1 MPSTFADS
9 HIHRRRLAPYRAR
22 SNRKAPIMGPLED
35 YLSAIFGDS
44 CRELALH
51 PRWALI
57 FAKRVIIFSCS
68 RAEAGSAAG
77 DPCSG
82 RIHYGPPAVAFINF
96 FCREESQHDLDA
108 GSKINSRGPKQFS
121 KTPANDQN
129 KKKICIRRNRPS
141 RVSLCWIS
149 TWELA
154 SGLMIFEIN

>member
-1 MPSTFADS
+1 
-9 HIHRRRLAPYRAR
+9 
-22 SNRKAPIMGPLED
+22 MGPLED

-51 PRWALI
+51 LRWALT

-129 KKKICIRRNRPS
+129 KKKNLHQTKPTIEGFTLLDLDMGVGFRS
-141 RVSLCWIS
+141 DDL
-149 TWELA
+149 
-154 SGLMIFEIN
+154 